1 MPPSQ
6 TQQFLISLTT
16 LDNDYQQE
24 QAVAAE
30 AAARRLGVQIRI
42 IHADNDAI
50 KQSQQL
56 LEAIQSSVGP
66 RPAAIVLEPVGT
78 GLPKVA
84 QAAAAAQ
91 IGWVVLNREVDYIP
105 GLRNTTQVPIFA
117 ISTDHVEVGR
127 IQGRQMAALLPN
139 GGTVLYI
146 EGPSGNS
153 AAQQRTDGM
162 EMTKPANMNIR
173 KLKGQWTEESA
184 CRSVSSWLRLPT
196 SHTAK
201 ITLVAGQDDSMAL
214 GARKAFEQQTSGVE
228 RQQWLSLPFIGC
240 DGLPKTGQVA
250 VKRGL
255 LTATVVIPTN
265 TGLALEML
273 VNAIR
278 TRIHPAEHTFT
289 VPESYPA
296 MTALG
301 PKQAKRS
308 SFVQDR
314 SLPM

>member
-6 TQQFLISLTT
+6 APHFLISLTT

-24 QAVAAE
+24 QA
-30 AAARRLGVQIRI
+30 AAADATARKLAVQIRI

-56 LEAIQSSVGP
+56 LEAIQSPVGS
-66 RPAAIVLEPVGT
+66 RPAAIVFEPVGT

-105 GLRNTTQVPIFA
+105 SIRNTARVPIFA

-139 GGTVLYI
+139 GGIVLYI
-146 EGPSGNS
+146 EGPSGSS

-162 EMTKPANMNIR
+162 EMSKPANVEVR

-184 CRSVSSWLRLPT
+184 YRSVSSWLRLPT

-214 GARKAFEQQTSGVE
+214 GARKAFEEQTSGAE
-228 RQQWLSLPFIGC
+228 RERWLGLPFIGC

-250 VKRGL
+250 VSRGL
-255 LTATVVIPTN
+255 LAATVVIPTN

-273 VNAIR
+273 MKEIR
-278 TRIHPAEHTFT
+278 THLIPPEHTFT
-289 VPESYPA
+289 IPESYPA
-296 MTALG
+296 LAVLG
-301 PKQAKRS
+301 SKQAKGS
-308 SFVQDR
+308 SLV
-314 SLPM
+314 

>member
-6 TQQFLISLTT
+6 TRQFLISLTT

-24 QAVAAE
+24 QAAAAE
-30 AAARRLGVQIRI
+30 AAARRLRIKINI
-42 IHADNDAI
+42 IHADNDAT

-56 LEAIQSSVGP
+56 LEAIQSPVGS
-66 RPAAIVLEPVGT
+66 RPAAIVFEPVGT

-91 IGWVVLNREVDYIP
+91 IGWVVLNREVDYIAP
-105 GLRNTTQVPIFA
+105 LRNITRAPIFT

-127 IQGRQMAALLPN
+127 IQGRQMAALLPS

-146 EGPSGNS
+146 EGPSGSS
-153 AAQQRTDGM
+153 AAQQRSEGM
-162 EMTKPANMNIR
+162 ETTKPANAEVR

-184 CRSVSSWLRLPT
+184 NRAVSSWLRLPT

-214 GARKAFEQQTSGVE
+214 GARKAFEEQTTGAE
-228 RQQWLSLPFIGC
+228 RERWLSLPFIGC

-250 VKRGL
+250 VSRGL
-255 LTATVVIPTN
+255 LTATVAIPTN

-289 VPESYPA
+289 VPESHPA
-296 MTALG
+296 LAELG
-301 PKQAKRS
+301 SKQAKRS
-308 SFVQDR
+308 SFVQD
-314 SLPM
+314 

>member
-1 MPPSQ
+1 VPPSQ

-24 QAVAAE
+24 QAAAAE
-30 AAARRLGVQIRI
+30 AAARRLGIQIRI

-56 LEAIQSSVGP
+56 LEVIQCPVES
-66 RPAAIVLEPVGT
+66 RPAAIVFEPVGT

-91 IGWVVLNREVDYIP
+91 IGWVVLNREVDYIGP
-105 GLRNTTQVPIFA
+105 LRNITQAPIFA

-139 GGTVLYI
+139 GGTVLHI
-146 EGPSGNS
+146 EGPSGSS
-153 AAQQRTDGM
+153 AAQQRTEGM
-162 EMTKPANMNIR
+162 EITKPANVEIR

-184 CRSVSSWLRLPT
+184 NRAVSSWLRLPT
-196 SHTAK
+196 SHTAR
-201 ITLVAGQDDSMAL
+201 IALVAGQDDSMAL
-214 GARKAFEQQTSGVE
+214 GARKAFEEQTRGAE
-228 RQQWLSLPFIGC
+228 RERWLGLPFIGC

-250 VKRGL
+250 VGRGL

-278 TRIHPAEHTFT
+278 TRVAPPEHTFT
-289 VPESYPA
+289 VPESYPGI
-296 MTALG
+296 TAL
-301 PKQAKRS
+301 AKRN
-308 SFVQDR
+308 
-314 SLPM
+314 SLTKG